1 MMSVSL
7 IMPGYGKAFRERMP
21 TKIAGHSAAL
31 IGLPQVPASR
41 WDRLWQERL
50 RDGCHSDDLS
60 KAGQV
65 GQNRCPSCGTDSQ
78 DQVNSHPAPTILVVE
93 DEMIVALD
101 LRHTLERMGY
111 TVVGIAC
118 SGWEALQQATLTQ
131 PDVILMD
138 IHLNDAMDGVEA
150 ATRIGTRLKTA
161 IIYLTAQTD
170 EATLQRARTSCPSDL
185 LVKPFADSQL
195 RAAVEAALDAPK
207 DCE

>member
-1 MMSVSL
+1 MMSAGL
-7 IMPGYGKAFRERMP
+7 AMPGYGKPFCDR
-21 TKIAGHSAAL
+21 IAPKVTILSAAFVGQL
-31 IGLPQVPASR
+31 QGPAGR

-50 RDGCHSDDLS
+50 GDGCHSNDLS
-60 KAGQV
+60 KAGQAK
-65 GQNRCPSCGTDSQ
+65 QTDRPSCGTDRQ
-78 DQVNSHPAPTILVVE
+78 NQVNSHPAATILVVE

-138 IHLNDAMDGVEA
+138 IHLKDAMDGVEA
-150 ATRIGTRLKTA
+150 ATRIATRLRTA

-170 EATLQRARTSCPSDL
+170 EWTLQRARKSCPSDL
-185 LVKPFADSQL
+185 LVKPFADSRLQ
-195 RAAVEAALDAPK
+195 AAVEAALEPPK
-207 DCE
+207 S